1 MYNVALIYCLSG
13 IMAYNYYTD
22 SHRKRRSATNTTTS
36 DNSTLPAV
44 DIAVATMACMT
55 WDKDKEAWI
64 SNACDVSTYTLL

>member
-1 MYNVALIYCLSG
+1 MPHCLKSLV
-13 IMAYNYYTD
+13 MAYNYYTD
-22 SHRKRRSATNTTTS
+22 SHRRRRSATNMTS

-64 SNACDVSTYTLL
+64 SNACDVSTYIENTR

>member
-1 MYNVALIYCLSG
+1 
-13 IMAYNYYTD
+13 MAYNYNTD

-55 WDKDKEAWI
+55 WDKE
-64 SNACDVSTYTLL
+64 T

>member
-1 MYNVALIYCLSG
+1 MVTDKHYYNSK
-13 IMAYNYYTD
+13 
-22 SHRKRRSATNTTTS
+22 HQSATNTTTS

-64 SNACDVSTYTLL
+64 SNACDVSTTG